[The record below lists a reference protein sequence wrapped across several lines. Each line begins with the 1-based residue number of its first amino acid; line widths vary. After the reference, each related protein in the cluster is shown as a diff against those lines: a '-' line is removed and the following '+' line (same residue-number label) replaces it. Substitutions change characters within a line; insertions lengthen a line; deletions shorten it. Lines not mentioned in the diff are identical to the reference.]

1 MDLDSAWT
9 WIKIHRLGL
18 SLRDTLEIHEK
29 DPGYCLT
36 CTDIVT
42 FLETWIW
49 TLHGLGLR
57 FTDLDYH
64 QEILWKKD
72 WRCCFTC
79 TDIITFT

>member
-9 WIKIHRLGL
+9 WIKIHGLGL
-18 SLRDTLEIHEK
+18 SLRDTLEIQEK
-29 DPGYCLT
+29 DPRYCFT

-57 FTDLDYH
+57 FTDLRLSLRDTLEKGL
-64 QEILWKKD
+64 EILVYLY
-72 WRCCFTC
+72 
-79 TDIITFT
+79 